1 MISQRLIVSIT
12 KEEEVCVSD
21 DHILK
26 AAMGIIRQRAG
37 FDHDW
42 FLKNGMIMQSSL
54 MVHGIG
60 WPEVKVRDAS
70 ESDKTVF
77 GVLKFLQD
85 LNNSEPSK

>member
-1 MISQRLIVSIT
+1 MSQQLFKVTVSR
-12 KEEEVCVSD
+12 EEEVHVSD
-21 DHILK
+21 DQILK
-26 AAMGIIRQRAG
+26 AAMAIIRQRAG
-37 FDHDW
+37 FDYDW

-77 GVLKFLQD
+77 DVLKFLRD
-85 LNNSEPSK
+85 LKNSPL